1 MGITQI
7 TDINELLTKAFQ
19 RECYLEDGHTT
30 YYKLKFPCKT
40 IIESQTFEPDCKKFL
55 FQYNME
61 ETGSFTFLFSE
72 TSKEFVLQINK
83 LPLGEFLKKLDVLS
97 TDVAFHEALHQ
108 LDVFQVKQLLD
119 KGANINYK
127 NIAGDTALHIATQ
140 KDYIVM
146 VSLLLEKGASVNI
159 LNNEGKTALQIVD
172 QKKDA
177 MLGKAMINSAL
188 EIDPKTQKPNFTL
201 HELRNYWEQ
210 RTNLTYV
217 PSTPITMIGATGE
230 TVELSPGDQRVKTV
244 IKFFSPAADFLTQ
257 KQVEKPLM
265 VANLGK

>member
-1 MGITQI
+1 MRITQI

-19 RECYLEDGHTT
+19 RECYLEDGHIT
-30 YYKLKFPCKT
+30 YKLKFPCKT

-55 FQYNME
+55 SQYNIE

-83 LPLGEFLKKLDVLS
+83 FPLGEFLKKLDVLS

-108 LDVFQVKQLLD
+108 LDVFQVKALLD
-119 KGANINYK
+119 KGANINCK

-140 KDYIVM
+140 KDYIV
-146 VSLLLEKGASVNI
+146 VISFLLEKGASVNI
-159 LNNEGKTALQIVD
+159 LNNEGKTALQMVD

-177 MLGKAMINSAL
+177 MLGKAMINTAL
-188 EIDPKTQKPNFTL
+188 KIDPKIQKPHFSL
-201 HELRNYWEQ
+201 QELRDYWEQ
-210 RTNLTYV
+210 RTNL
-217 PSTPITMIGATGE
+217 PDMASTSITMTGATGE
-230 TVELSPGDQRVKTV
+230 RVQLSPVDQRVKTV
-244 IKFFSPAADFLTQ
+244 IKFFSPAVDLLSQKHVEEPLT
-257 KQVEKPLM
+257 